1 MILRKDHN
9 MEVPIL
15 MADIIKSSK
24 KDSEQL
30 MSSFKDT
37 INTINERNDKL
48 MSPLT
53 ITLGDEFQ
61 GIVETV
67 YDAIK
72 IIFQIEEYILQNQF
86 DFKLKYV
93 LNFGKIDTK
102 INTSIAY
109 EMLGE
114 GLTTARER
122 LNKLKKEDERF
133 LILLSAGQSQLETLL
148 NKLFIIYQ
156 NLVDSWKPKDYLIV
170 SEFIKKVDYK
180 SVAKK
185 IGIDESNAWRRRRS
199 LNIKEYETI
208 KDVILTLIQINK

>member
-1 MILRKDHN
+1 MRKDHN

>member
-1 MILRKDHN
+1 ML
-9 MEVPIL
+9 VPIL
-15 MADIIKSSK
+15 MADIIESGK
-24 KDSEQL
+24 KDSKQL
-30 MSSFKDT
+30 MGSFKQT
-37 INTINERNDKL
+37 ISAVNNNDKL
-48 MSPLT
+48 ISPLT

-86 DFKLKYV
+86 EFKLKYV
-93 LNFGKIDTK
+93 LNFGKIETD
-102 INTSIAY
+102 INTKIAY

-133 LILLSAGQSQLETLL
+133 LILLGAEQSQLETIL
-148 NKLFIIYQ
+148 NKLFVIYQ
-156 NLVDSWKPKDYLIV
+156 HLVDSWKSKDYLIV

-180 SVAKK
+180 SVAK
-185 IGIDESNAWRRRRS
+185 IVGIDESNAWRRRRS
-199 LNIKEYETI
+199 LNIKEYEAI
-208 KDVILTLIQINK
+208 KDVILTLLQHNK